1 MLALGGFAIL
11 SLAQVQLL
19 LENCIY
25 FDVYRYKI
33 MIGLGVRGKGGLK
46 ESVTII
52 KGLKKNLLSELN

>member
-33 MIGLGVRGKGGLK
+33 MIRLGVRGKEGLK